1 MIRWRPRLP
10 LVGNLV
16 CGQIERVNPKITPK
30 PFSEGKPG
38 PPACGLG
45 APPVG
50 RPRTSMRIR
59 LGASGSQRA
68 MDASGSRRAIGA
80 SGSRRAIGASGSQR
94 AIGASGSQRAIRAS
108 GSQRAISASGS
119 QRAIGASGQWR
130 AGGTKNHPRRN
141 PKLGASSSLPPV
153 GRDLSE
159 RIHRGRFVLKSN
171 QKGGPANRR
180 LYSCSSGSFFD
191 ENMLPLATLRPARHS
206 SGMEAKRPS
215 MAVDI
220 G

>member
-1 MIRWRPRLP
+1 RYRGSSGDAVRQTQAPSGCRGAHRMIRWRPRLP

-59 LGASGSQRA
+59 LGASGSRRA
-68 MDASGSRRAIGA
+68 IGASGSRRAIGA

-94 AIGASGSQRAIRAS
+94 AIGASGR
-108 GSQRAISASGS
+108 
-119 QRAIGASGQWR
+119 QRAIGATFPNGST
-130 AGGTKNHPRRN
+130 A
-141 PKLGASSSLPPV
+141 
-153 GRDLSE
+153 
-159 RIHRGRFVLKSN
+159 GRFVLKSN

-191 ENMLPLATLRPARHS
+191 ENMLNGPKGAALLTRADPIGAR
-206 SGMEAKRPS
+206 GA
-215 MAVDI
+215 
-220 G
+220 